1 MWLINKN
8 RHFVFVF
15 KPKRICKDIRTDTST
30 NNLGDIFMD
39 DTNRYTHYLV
49 LFLCSMIIPAMNTSA
64 VSIAL
69 SNNIVDLIFYIID
82 FGVFG
87 WGVKRLKEKDEH
99 PIGIILAV
107 TAIEDL
113 IISFMC
119 NITFITY
126 IVQAVVIIV
135 YAVYLNYK
143 K

>member
-1 MWLINKN
+1 
-8 RHFVFVF
+8 
-15 KPKRICKDIRTDTST
+15 
-30 NNLGDIFMD
+30 MD

-87 WGVKRLKEKDEH
+87 WGIKRLKEKDEH

-113 IISFMC
+113 IINLLC
-119 NITFITY
+119 NIKPITY
-126 IVQAVVIIV
+126 IIQGVIIILF
-135 YAVYLNYK
+135 AVYISYK
-143 K
+143 NRSIKG

>member
-1 MWLINKN
+1 MMRMN
-8 RHFVFVF
+8 
-15 KPKRICKDIRTDTST
+15 
-30 NNLGDIFMD
+30 

-49 LFLCSMIIPAMNTSA
+49 LFLCSMVIPLMNTST

-69 SNNIVDLIFYIID
+69 SNNKVDLIFSIID

-87 WGVKRLKEKDEH
+87 WGIKLLKEKNEH
-99 PIGIILAV
+99 PISIILAV

-113 IISFMC
+113 IISFVC
-119 NITFITY
+119 SITFITY

>member
-1 MWLINKN
+1 M
-8 RHFVFVF
+8 
-15 KPKRICKDIRTDTST
+15 DTST
-30 NNLGDIFMD
+30 DNLGDIFMN
-39 DTNRYTHYLV
+39 DTNRYIHYLV

-87 WGVKRLKEKDEH
+87 WGIQRLKEKDEH

-113 IISFMC
+113 IINLLC
-119 NITFITY
+119 NIKPITY
-126 IVQAVVIIV
+126 IIQGVIIILF
-135 YAVYLNYK
+135 AVYISYK
-143 K
+143 NRSIKG

>member
-1 MWLINKN
+1 
-8 RHFVFVF
+8 
-15 KPKRICKDIRTDTST
+15 
-30 NNLGDIFMD
+30 MD

-87 WGVKRLKEKDEH
+87 WGIKRLKEKDEH

-107 TAIEDL
+107 TAIENL

>member
-1 MWLINKN
+1 M
-8 RHFVFVF
+8 
-15 KPKRICKDIRTDTST
+15 DTST
-30 NNLGDIFMD
+30 DNLGDIFMN

-69 SNNIVDLIFYIID
+69 SNYNVDLIFYIID

-87 WGVKRLKEKDEH
+87 WGIKRLKEKDEH

-113 IISFMC
+113 IINLLC
-119 NITFITY
+119 NIKPITY
-126 IVQAVVIIV
+126 IIQGVIIILF
-135 YAVYLNYK
+135 AVYISYK
-143 K
+143 NRSIKG

>member
-1 MWLINKN
+1 
-8 RHFVFVF
+8 
-15 KPKRICKDIRTDTST
+15 
-30 NNLGDIFMD
+30 MD

-64 VSIAL
+64 VS
-69 SNNIVDLIFYIID
+69 
-82 FGVFG
+82 VFG
-87 WGVKRLKEKDEH
+87 WGIQRLKEKDEH
-99 PIGIILAV
+99 PISIILAV

-126 IVQAVVIIV
+126 IVQAVMIIV

>member
-1 MWLINKN
+1 
-8 RHFVFVF
+8 
-15 KPKRICKDIRTDTST
+15 
-30 NNLGDIFMD
+30 MD

-87 WGVKRLKEKDEH
+87 WGIQRLKEKDEH
-99 PIGIILAV
+99 PISIILAV

-113 IISFMC
+113 IINLLC
-119 NITFITY
+119 DIKFITY
-126 IVQAVVIIV
+126 IIQIALIIV
-135 YAVYLNYK
+135 FVLYTKYK
-143 K
+143 NKKVAY

>member
-1 MWLINKN
+1 M
-8 RHFVFVF
+8 
-15 KPKRICKDIRTDTST
+15 DTST
-30 NNLGDIFMD
+30 DNLGDIFMN

-69 SNNIVDLIFYIID
+69 SNNNVDLIFYIID

-87 WGVKRLKEKDEH
+87 WGIQRLKEKDEH

-113 IISFMC
+113 IINLLC
-119 NITFITY
+119 NIKPITY
-126 IVQAVVIIV
+126 IIQGVIIILF
-135 YAVYLNYK
+135 AVYISYK
-143 K
+143 NRSIKG

>member
-1 MWLINKN
+1 MMRMN
-8 RHFVFVF
+8 
-15 KPKRICKDIRTDTST
+15 
-30 NNLGDIFMD
+30 

-69 SNNIVDLIFYIID
+69 SNNNVDLIFYIID

-87 WGVKRLKEKDEH
+87 WGIQRLKEKDEH
-99 PIGIILAV
+99 PISIILAV

-126 IVQAVVIIV
+126 IVQTVVIIV

-143 K
+143 KEDN